1 MHNCLRTDFHTMTK
15 LNILVG
21 TVTNTAEYVA
31 QAIEMECGDLA
42 QVQVLMMQEANADT
56 LAATRGHDTLT
67 LICTATFGAGEVP
80 DNAFALFQ
88 ELETTKPDL
97 SGVRYGV
104 LGLGDS
110 STHAATFNF
119 AGKKFDALLS
129 GLGALRVGEPRWLDG
144 ADGQTQEADGAAWAR
159 AWLEQA
165 LAATSG

>member
-1 MHNCLRTDFHTMTK
+1 MTQ

-31 QAIEMECGDLA
+31 QAIEMECADMA
-42 QVQVLMMQEANADT
+42 QVAVLMMQDASVDT
-56 LAATRGHDTLT
+56 LLATKGQDALT
-67 LICTATFGAGEVP
+67 LICTSSFGAGDVP
-80 DNAFALFQ
+80 DNAFGLYQ
-88 ELETTKPDL
+88 TLETARPDL
-97 SGVRYGV
+97 SGVRFNV

-129 GLGALRVGEPRWLDG
+129 SLGAQRVGEPRWLDG

-159 AWLEQA
+159 TWLE
-165 LAATSG
+165 AATAAA

>member
-1 MHNCLRTDFHTMTK
+1 MTQ

-31 QAIEMECGDLA
+31 QAIEMECADLA
-42 QVQVLMMQEANADT
+42 QVSVVMMQDATADT
-56 LAATRGHDTLT
+56 LLATRGIDAIT

-88 ELETTKPDL
+88 QLETDKPDL
-97 SGVRYGV
+97 SGVRYNV

-129 GLGALRVGEPRWLDG
+129 QLGAQRVGEPHWLDG

-159 AWLEQA
+159 PWLE
-165 LAATSG
+165 AATAAV